1 MDVKYRPHPEY
12 RFWLYDPEGNGMTYY
27 RTREARDD
35 AGEQAI
41 AAYLDESWAWAD
53 EVEGVVAGEVTH
65 FAQCL
70 DKTMCPDDLDDERCD
85 GEGTYWPHD
94 IQWMGNYTLAA
105 IDAATEVTLNA

>member
-1 MDVKYRPHPEY
+1 MDVKYHPHPEY
-12 RFWLYDPEGNGMTYY
+12 RFWLYDPEGDGMTYY

-41 AAYLDESWAWAD
+41 AAYLDESWAD

-70 DKTMCPDDLDDERCD
+70 DKKMRPDDLDDEMCD
-85 GEGTYWPHD
+85 DEGAYWPHD
-94 IQWMGNYTLAA
+94 WQWMGNYTLAA
-105 IDAATEVTLNA
+105 IDAATEVKPD